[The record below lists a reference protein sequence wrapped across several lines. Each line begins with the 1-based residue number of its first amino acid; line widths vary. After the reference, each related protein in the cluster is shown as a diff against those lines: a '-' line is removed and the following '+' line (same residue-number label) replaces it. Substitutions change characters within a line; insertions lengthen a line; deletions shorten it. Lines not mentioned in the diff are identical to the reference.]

1 MRTLLMGLT
10 KKSVVG
16 RCLLITMLFSLVLVL
31 STAAVLAGTTT
42 ISGIIEEQ
50 RASPP
55 SPVEGAKVTLSDA
68 NDGTLLG
75 TTNSDASG
83 SFVFS
88 PIDNLDQTRDI
99 LIRVQSDSAAASIT
113 LDGSSA
119 PFAEDR
125 TIMHVKNGNIEIP
138 PITLSVD
145 ASPAKADVF
154 LALHNLYGAQH
165 FLSGLLDSSADLDED
180 TNNSATDSK
189 SLKF

>member
-88 PIDNLDQTRDI
+88 PIDNLDKLVT
-99 LIRVQSDSAAASIT
+99 S
-113 LDGSSA
+113 
-119 PFAEDR
+119 
-125 TIMHVKNGNIEIP
+125 
-138 PITLSVD
+138 
-145 ASPAKADVF
+145 
-154 LALHNLYGAQH
+154 
-165 FLSGLLDSSADLDED
+165 
-180 TNNSATDSK
+180 
-189 SLKF
+189 